1 MAKGILGKKLGMTQ
15 IFDADGAL
23 IPVTVIEA
31 GPCTVVQKKTEDT
44 DGYNALQLG
53 FGDKRAKLVNKPEK
67 GHFDKAGVS
76 AKRHVRELR
85 LRGDEELASLSV
97 GDNVSVDVFA
107 AGERVDVTGISRG
120 KGFQGSIKRHGF
132 SRGPM
137 AHGSHY
143 HRGPGSL
150 NSVDAARVFKGR
162 KLPGR
167 MGGKRRTVLSLEV
180 IKVDSERN
188 LLLVKGAVPGAK
200 GSFVEVRESVR
211 AQAR

>member
-1 MAKGILGKKLGMTQ
+1 MTQ
-15 IFDADGAL
+15 IFDAGGSL

-31 GPCTVVQKKTEDT
+31 GPCTVVQKKTDDT

-53 FGDKRAKLVNKPEK
+53 FGEKRVKLVNKPEK

-76 AKRHVRELR
+76 PKRHVRELR
-85 LRGDEELASLSV
+85 LRGDEELASLNV
-97 GDNVSVDVFA
+97 GDSVSVDVFA
-107 AGERVDVTGISRG
+107 AGEIVDVTGISRG

-137 AHGSHY
+137 THGSHY
-143 HRGPGSL
+143 HRSPGSL
-150 NSVDAARVFKGR
+150 NSVDPARVFKGR
-162 KLPGR
+162 RLPGR

-188 LLLVKGAVPGAK
+188 LLLIKGAVPGAK

-211 AQAR
+211 AQAK